1 MIRDERGAS
10 LVELILVIAIIGL
23 IVSVLA
29 RTIYQIVTITD
40 QGNAEMVVQHDL
52 RNAATWLNR
61 DVLSASKAVITQET
75 DDYQMVLDVPYPY
88 TRTTYITYTYS
99 AETGTLA
106 RDSADSSFTIAR
118 HMMAN
123 PFPPPGTTIDAPD
136 VVTVTLRSREGNVPG
151 SGTFALKMRAGG
163 SIAAKHLCQVTGA
176 ENLDIDPPSKTAR
189 WDITNNGDT
198 SPAIDEIY
206 ITWPITNGRLGLINF
221 GTITSTN
228 TIWAGV
234 RDPISATISG
244 PWLGG
249 FESREIVSRTQKTLE
264 FSFDSDAV
272 DDEALYSITITLTD
286 KCTFPFP
293 PNP

>member
-1 MIRDERGAS
+1 MIRDERGTS
-10 LVELILVIAIIGL
+10 ILELILVIAIIGL
-23 IVSVLA
+23 VVSVLA
-29 RTIYQIVTITD
+29 RTLYQVVTITD
-40 QGNAEMVVQHDL
+40 EGNAEMVVQHDL

-61 DVLSASKAVITQET
+61 DVLSASKAEITQET

-88 TRTTYITYTYS
+88 ARTTYITYTYS
-99 AETGTLA
+99 AETGTLT

-118 HMMAN
+118 NIAAN
-123 PFPPPGTTIDAPD
+123 PFPYLPGTTIEAPD
-136 VVTVTLRSREGNVPG
+136 VVTVILGSTEGNVHG
-151 SGTFALKMRAGG
+151 SGTFDLKMRAGG
-163 SIAAKHLCQVTGA
+163 SIAAKHLCRVTGA
-176 ENLDIDPPSKTAR
+176 DNLDIDPPSKTAR

-221 GTITSTN
+221 GTN

-234 RDPISATISG
+234 RDPTSATISG

-249 FESREIVSRTQKTLE
+249 FESREIVSGTQKTLE
-264 FSFDSDAV
+264 FGFDSDAV
-272 DDEALYSITITLTD
+272 DDEGLYSIAITLTD
-286 KCTFPFP
+286 KCTFSFP